1 MTASGVISAIVIGT
15 IIGVLARLV
24 LPGRQQI
31 SILMTVVIGIVA
43 ALLGTWLAQQVGV
56 ETTRGVDW
64 IEIIFQVGLA
74 AVGIALFSGWGRR
87 GGLGTRSGSRW
98 GRGGIP

>member
-1 MTASGVISAIVIGT
+1 MTASGVITAILIGAVVG
-15 IIGVLARLV
+15 IIARLV

-31 SILMTVVIGIVA
+31 SPLMTVVIGILA

-56 ETTRGVDW
+56 ETTSGVDW

-74 AVGIALFSGWGRR
+74 VIGIALVSSWGSRTGWRGRR
-87 GGLGTRSGSRW
+87 SGVL
-98 GRGGIP
+98 